1 MWISKER
8 WNALNTRIADLER
21 RVQSQQTILLPYISI
36 NYDGEIKLRSNIE
49 RAKES
54 YSFSLELSFSY
65 SCRVIIVACVA
76 ILAIL

>member
-36 NYDGEIKLRSNIE
+36 NYDGEISSEVISNELKKAIH
-49 RAKES
+49 
-54 YSFSLELSFSY
+54 SL
-65 SCRVIIVACVA
+65 
-76 ILAIL
+76 